1 MSQAPHMVLFKPSLQ
16 ACIGCLCLLFLCA
29 MIFVII
35 GIEKI
40 MYSTVKNVNVMFI
53 VLFCMDFDMCKE
65 IGPQQIPYNVICKSQ
80 RPEYCVAK
88 LWHSSCSSF
97 FCKWLLSSSPFFFT
111 LGFPN
116 HWN

>member
-1 MSQAPHMVLFKPSLQ
+1 
-16 ACIGCLCLLFLCA
+16 

-65 IGPQQIPYNVICKSQ
+65 IGPQQLPYNVICKSQ
-80 RPEYCVAK
+80 RPENRVVE
-88 LWHSSCSSF
+88 LWHFSCSIC
-97 FCKWLLSSSPFFFT
+97 FCKWLLSLSPLF
-111 LGFPN
+111 LIRVS
-116 HWN
+116 